1 MKVIVLNTTGD
12 VDRMAAEAILGQIVS
27 KPDSVIGL
35 STGRTTLEVHRCL
48 VNRCRVSAPVLSEVT
63 FFGIDEV
70 VNVPRDYSGACY
82 TMLKTQVIDPLDID
96 GRNFLMLPTI
106 SDDFSR
112 DCDRFMEEISRRGG
126 MDFIFLG
133 LGENAHLGFNQ
144 PGSSFESGCRVS
156 DMSPELEERIR
167 RETGTPDDVRLGG
180 VTIGIADILAAGKLV
195 LAAKGRSKAEAVRA
209 MVEGPATEEV
219 PASALQLHP
228 DTTIILD
235 KEAASLL
242 KPESCQ

>member
-96 GRNFLMLPTI
+96 DRNFLMLPTI

-144 PGSSFESGCRVS
+144 PGTPFESTTWLSRM
-156 DMSPELEERIR
+156 DETLDARIR
-167 RETGTPDDVRLGG
+167 RESGSAPDADLGG
-180 VTIGIADILAAGKLV
+180 FTIGIKNIMMSRRVILAANGANKRAIV
-195 LAAKGRSKAEAVRA
+195 KKALY
-209 MVEGPATEEV
+209 GPVTTDV
-219 PASALQLHP
+219 PASVLQLHP
-228 DTTIILD
+228 FAETILD
-235 KEAASLL
+235 PDAA
-242 KPESCQ
+242 E